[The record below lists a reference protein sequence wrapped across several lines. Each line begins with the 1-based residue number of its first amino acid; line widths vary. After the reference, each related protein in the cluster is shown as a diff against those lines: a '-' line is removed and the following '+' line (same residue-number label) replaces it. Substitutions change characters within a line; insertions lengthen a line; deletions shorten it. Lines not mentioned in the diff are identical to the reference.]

1 MRIGIYGGT
10 FDPPHLGHLILAD
23 EARNQ
28 LQIDRLLWVLAA
40 HPPHKQQQEVSP
52 LSQRLELIRAAI
64 ASEPCFELS
73 TVDIDRAGPHYALD
87 TVRIISAQF
96 PGEEI
101 TYIMGGDSLR
111 DLPNW
116 HMPLQLMQAC
126 TWIGVMRRPDDDVH
140 LTTLEKCLP
149 GISTKVMF
157 LDTPPARSALELLKA
172 GLFDI
177 TSLCQFL
184 IWSCSEVTTGLKKGN
199 LPCLYYLI
207 NALLRL

>member
-149 GISTKVMF
+149 GISAKVMF
-157 LDTPPARSALELLKA
+157 LDAPRLEISSSQIRLRIA
-172 GLFDI
+172 EGRPFR
-177 TSLCQFL
+177 
-184 IWSCSEVTTGLKKGN
+184 
-199 LPCLYYLI
+199 YYLPVPVFDLVVQRGYYR
-207 NALLRL
+207 AQER